1 MICECGNHFFSCT
14 RVIKYDVEISSIS
27 DAELE
32 SGISDEYLDKTIKY
46 IAHISNGDIRYA
58 YNLVEFVYYGFKKQA
73 LR

>member
-32 SGISDEYLDKTIKY
+32 SGIADEYLEGPY
-46 IAHISNGDIRYA
+46 ICTQCGAEYEK
-58 YNLVEFVYYGFKKQA
+58 LEE
-73 LR
+73 